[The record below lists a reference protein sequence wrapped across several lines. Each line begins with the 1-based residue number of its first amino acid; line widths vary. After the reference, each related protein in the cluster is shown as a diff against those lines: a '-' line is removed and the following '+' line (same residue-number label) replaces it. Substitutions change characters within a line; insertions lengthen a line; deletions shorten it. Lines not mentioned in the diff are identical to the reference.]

1 MSSTEIV
8 VSSIVVAV
16 AFILF
21 IVLKIKKMNQIAS
34 GNMRPFHHENDNDII
49 APLDGN
55 DVMDIF
61 DGNFGKPPE
70 PFHHPVQDLPE
81 NKDKE

>member
-1 MSSTEIV
+1 MGSTEIII
-8 VSSIVVAV
+8 SSIVSAV

-21 IVLKIKKMNQIAS
+21 IVFKIKKKNQIAS
-34 GNMRPFHHENDNDII
+34 GNMRPFHHHDDNRLIPEIDK
-49 APLDGN
+49 N

-81 NKDKE
+81 NKNKE